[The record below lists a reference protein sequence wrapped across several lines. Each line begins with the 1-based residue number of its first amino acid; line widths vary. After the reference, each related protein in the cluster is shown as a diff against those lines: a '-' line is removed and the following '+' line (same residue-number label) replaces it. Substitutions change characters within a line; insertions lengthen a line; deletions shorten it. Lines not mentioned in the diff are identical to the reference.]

1 VTVVLKII
9 IIVILAIIAIYMVI
23 GLIGIIYIALCELI
37 KTVLFNPHV
46 NTIISII
53 VLLFE
58 GLLVVYNKLWFLII
72 PIIMAIVDCIRD
84 FAKANEYYGRV
95 CDADPFYRK
104 KSLLSLV
111 TLGSARVIYLFY
123 NYNKVRDSVIAYID
137 EQIISDRPLE
147 CHGHY
152 KLVMENN
159 FYKQRIIEL
168 KRLNKI
174 VSNEETAEH
183 ERQMVQKNIDRLY
196 PKASK
201 DRDKYLS
208 KLSRYSGGK
217 IYIRKET
224 LNKYSEL
231 IPKAMANKGPMSLS
245 DIKRIKELKHLNL
258 CSIPEIDFFIIQA
271 LQPLVESGVFEDIT
285 FNDVDP
291 FDVHVYRYVQS
302 SVPMKHIDG
311 DNDPLFALN

>member
-1 VTVVLKII
+1 MLKII
-9 IIVILAIIAIYMVI
+9 IIVILGIIAIYIGI
-23 GLIGIIYIALCELI
+23 GLIGIVCMALSALI
-37 KTVLFNPHV
+37 KTVLFNPYV
-46 NTIISII
+46 NTIISVI
-53 VLLFE
+53 VLLLE

-72 PIIMAIVDCIRD
+72 PISMAIVDCIRD
-84 FAKANEYYGRV
+84 FAKADEYYGRV

-111 TLGSARVIYLFY
+111 TLGFARVIYLFY
-123 NYNKVRDSVIAYID
+123 NYNKVRDSVYAYID
-137 EQIISDRPLE
+137 EQIVFDRPLE
-147 CHGHY
+147 CRGHY

-168 KRLNKI
+168 KQLNKI
-174 VSNEETAEH
+174 ISNEETVKH
-183 ERQMVQKNIDRLY
+183 ERLIVQKNIDRLY

-208 KLSRYSGGK
+208 KLSSYSGGG
-217 IYIRKET
+217 IYIGKET
-224 LNKYSEL
+224 LDKYAKL

-245 DIKRIKELKHLNL
+245 DIKRLKELKYLNL
-258 CSIPEIDFFIIQA
+258 CSKSGIDFFIIQA

-311 DNDPLFALN
+311 DNDPLFALD